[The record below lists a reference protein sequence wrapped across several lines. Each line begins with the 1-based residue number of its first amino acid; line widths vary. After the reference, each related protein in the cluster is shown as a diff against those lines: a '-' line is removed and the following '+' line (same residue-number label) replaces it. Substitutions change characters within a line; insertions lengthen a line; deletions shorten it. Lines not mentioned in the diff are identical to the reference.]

1 MQGYG
6 ISLTNPAHSVSSWT
20 DCTINNGKF
29 NADSYNLFNSNYNFS
44 GANCSLNV
52 GMGAR
57 VSCNQTD
64 SGLELNTV
72 PMAQAKLKYNIS
84 KIGDNADIYATE
96 RLRVFDSPIPQ
107 SRTMF
112 GGAYHPNNK
121 TTIHAECGYTTNF
134 QPNDGRITVTGG
146 VNYKPT
152 KNLSVGI
159 EGFYN
164 IAIDG
169 DKQYSPIISIGGSW
183 NF

>member
-1 MQGYG
+1 MPIEG
-6 ISLTNPAHSVSSWT
+6 ITLKSPSHSISSYT

-64 SGLELNTV
+64 SGLVELNTV
-72 PMAQAKLKYNIS
+72 PMAQAKLKYNS
-84 KIGDNADIYATE
+84 KIGDNVDIYATE

-112 GGAYHPNNK
+112 GGAWHPNNK

-134 QPNDGRITVTGG
+134 QSNDGRVTVTGG
-146 VNYKPT
+146 VTYKPT

-159 EGFYN
+159 EGFNN
-164 IAIDG
+164 IAING
-169 DKQYSPIISIGGSW
+169 EKQYPPIISIGGSLS
-183 NF
+183 F

>member
-1 MQGYG
+1 MPIEG
-6 ISLTNPAHSVSSWT
+6 ITLKSPSHSISSYT
-20 DCTINNGKF
+20 DCSIENGNF
-29 NADSYNLFNSNYNFS
+29 TADSYNLFNGSCKLNEKTNL
-44 GANCSLNV
+44 SL
-52 GMGAR
+52 GLGTR
-57 VSCNQTD
+57 VSCKQTD
-64 SGLELNTV
+64 NGLVFNSV

-112 GGAYHPNNK
+112 GGAWHPNNK

-134 QPNDGRITVTGG
+134 QPNDGRVTVTGG
-146 VNYKPT
+146 VTYKPT

-159 EGFYN
+159 EGFNN
-164 IAIDG
+164 IAING
-169 DKQYSPIISIGGSW
+169 EKQYPPIISIGGYW